1 MSSLRSTLSAVTLC
15 GLALASGMAPA
26 APADIVLGE
35 ESGVPVRAAVLR
47 GYNFG
52 NWMQVAE
59 FGEPLRAL
67 APALLRFPAGN
78 IGDEYDLGETALT
91 LAKAGAGLLGGAPL
105 LVQTRVFQGRSGEP
119 VHNRP
124 EDAAQ
129 AVRIS
134 AALGIDVPYW
144 EIGNEPDLY
153 AVTRGDAS
161 WTAERYCAVFRAQ
174 AAAIR
179 AVAPQ
184 ARIAG
189 PAVSGS
195 LPARDD
201 FIEGFIR
208 GCGDVLD
215 VLTWH
220 IYPSEGE
227 KSDEAALATVVEASR
242 TLTQMRALWAD
253 PQRNPLGHQRAIG
266 FGVTEYGLSWRT
278 ERPRH
283 IADQVG
289 ALWAAETAL
298 RLNEGGAEMAQY
310 FALQGTGGHGLLDLA
325 GAPRP
330 SWYAF
335 SLLAGLRGRFLAVR
349 SGDDALWLHAAR
361 DGDTLQ
367 ILVINPTLEPK
378 TLHSAVPGYRLEHL
392 RGFDAARVEAEE
404 AMVDQ
409 PGGDSL
415 SLGPRSM
422 SLLSYSRSE
431 R

>member
-1 MSSLRSTLSAVTLC
+1 MRSLYSWLTFGASCV
-15 GLALASGMAPA
+15 LALSTAMASA
-26 APADIVLGE
+26 APADIQLGE
-35 ESGVPVRAAVLR
+35 ELGVPVRPAVLR

-59 FGEPLRAL
+59 FGDPLRAL

-78 IGDEYDLGETALT
+78 IGDEFDLSETSLT
-91 LAKAGAGLLGGAPL
+91 LAKAGASLLGSPPL
-105 LVQTRVFQGRSGEP
+105 IVQTRVFQGRAGELA
-119 VHNRP
+119 HNRP

-134 AALGIDVPYW
+134 TVLGLAVPYW

-153 AVTRGDAS
+153 AVTRGDPS
-161 WTAERYCAVFRAQ
+161 WTADRYCAVFRAQ
-174 AAAIR
+174 AQAIR

-195 LPARDD
+195 IPARDD
-201 FIEGFIR
+201 FIERFVR
-208 GCGDVLD
+208 GCGDVVD

-227 KSDEAALATVVEASR
+227 KSDAAALATVVEASR

-253 PQRNPLGHQRAIG
+253 PLRNPLGHQRAVG

-298 RLNEGGAEMAQY
+298 RLNEGDAEMAQY

-335 SLLAGLRGRFLAVR
+335 QLLAGLRGRFLAVH
-349 SGDDALWLHAAR
+349 SSAPALWLHAMR
-361 DGDTLQ
+361 DGEKLQ
-367 ILVINPTLEPK
+367 ILIINPTLEPQ
-378 TLHSAVPGYRLEHL
+378 TLLSALPGYRLDHL
-392 RGFDAARVEAEE
+392 RGFDAARPEAEE
-404 AMVDQ
+404 AMLEQ
-409 PGGDSL
+409 PGSDL
-415 SLGPRSM
+415 LTLAPHSM
-422 SLLSYSRSE
+422 SLLVYSRSE
-431 R
+431 P

>member
-1 MSSLRSTLSAVTLC
+1 MLSLRSFFPAVILSS
-15 GLALASGMAPA
+15 LALGATPA
-26 APADIVLGE
+26 TAADLQLGE
-35 ESGVPVRAAVLR
+35 ALGVAVRPTVLR

-59 FGEPLRAL
+59 FGDPLREL

-78 IGDEYDLGETALT
+78 IGDEFDLSETSLT
-91 LAKAGAGLLGGAPL
+91 LAKAGASLLGQPPL
-105 LVQTRVFQGRSGEP
+105 LVQTRVFQGKSGEP

-134 AALGIDVPYW
+134 ATLGLAVPYW

-153 AVTRGDAS
+153 AVTRGDPS
-161 WTAERYCAVFRAQ
+161 WTADRYCAVFRAQ

-201 FIEGFIR
+201 FIERFVR

-227 KSDEAALATVVEASR
+227 KSDEAALATASEASR

-253 PQRNPLGHQRAIG
+253 PHRNPLGHQRAIG

-283 IADQVG
+283 IADQVA

-325 GAPRP
+325 GAARP

-335 SLLAGLRGRFLAVR
+335 RLLAALRGDFLAVR
-349 SGDDALWLHAAR
+349 SSKRALWLHATR
-361 DGDTLQ
+361 DGNTLQ
-367 ILVINPTLEPK
+367 LLVTNPTAEAL
-378 TLHSAVPGYRLEHL
+378 TLQSALPGYRLEHQ
-392 RGFDAARVEAEE
+392 RGFDAALAEAEE
-404 AMVDQ
+404 AMVEQ
-409 PGGDSL
+409 QGHEKIVLP
-415 SLGPRSM
+415 PRSM
-422 SLLSYSRSE
+422 TLLSYSRSE